1 VASAARL
8 PARPGRR
15 PATAL
20 AALGAALALA
30 ACGSGSPDPGSPG
43 SRPSTAGLPPALADN
58 VARADKI
65 VGEGRDAFEAHMQKL
80 RGHPVVVNQWASWC
94 ESCRFEFPFFRDA
107 TVEFR
112 EQVAFVGLD
121 SGDQEGPAKDFLEE
135 FQVGFP
141 SIADPDASVAQSL
154 GGGQNWPM
162 TFFFDERGKRVH
174 VKTGTY
180 ATPELL
186 EQDIRR
192 YALGERG

>member
-1 VASAARL
+1 M
-8 PARPGRR
+8 
-15 PATAL
+15 

-30 ACGSGSPDPGSPG
+30 ACGAESPDPGSPG

-58 VARADKI
+58 VSRADKI
-65 VGEGRDAFEAHMQKL
+65 IGEGESAFHAHMRTL

-107 TVEFR
+107 TIEFR

-121 SGDQEGPAKDFLEE
+121 SDDEEGPAKEFLEE

-141 SIADPDASVAQSL
+141 SIADPDASVARSL
-154 GGGQNWPM
+154 GGGRSWPM
-162 TFFFDERGKRVH
+162 TFFFDENGNQVH
-174 VKTGTY
+174 TKTGAY
-180 ATPELL
+180 ATAELL

-192 YALGERG
+192 YALGEQG